1 MSDITTTLSSPTVFL
16 ADGKGTLALSVT
28 NASAAAQRV
37 VLGAYP
43 VAPATGVTYATIDR
57 ALRTIA
63 AGGTEQYVVTFDT
76 TGAPAGAHQT
86 RFIAYSADGA
96 PEDYADQA
104 KIVTLEVPA
113 ESQPA
118 KKEKKRMPWLI
129 IAIGA
134 AVLVAV
140 AVAVFFVTRPPAE
153 KQLAWVPTG
162 PVYAQDPAPDNWYA
176 LLEAKDCAGL
186 AALPEAQAEPVW
198 AGATAVCA
206 ATIEETAT
214 AWEEASVALNK
225 TDVGDD
231 TDCITRAAYDL
242 LNTYVTFHRNQ
253 PDTTVE
259 VVPAPEGDTACKP
272 VFTGL
277 TLRDV
282 YVPTT
287 QPWIGTDTTVP
298 MRVLGRFNEPV
309 EVLIEGA
316 PVPTTKENE
325 NFYVF
330 TAPPKSVED
339 SVSITVRSAGELL
352 GGGFTFDY
360 VKPADPN
367 DCPVY
372 RGPWC
377 LDLEIK
383 QKLIDPLV
391 LVRP

>member
-1 MSDITTTLSSPTVFL
+1 MSDITTTLSSPTVSL
-16 ADGKGTLALSVT
+16 VGGKGSLALSVT
-28 NASAAAQRV
+28 NASAEAQRV

-43 VAPATGVTYATIDR
+43 VAPAGGVTYATIDR

-118 KKEKKRMPWLI
+118 TKEKKRIPWLI

-153 KQLAWVPTG
+153 KQLAWVPMG

-186 AALPEAQAEPVW
+186 AALPDAQAEPVW

-206 ATIEETAT
+206 AAIEETAT

-225 TDVGDD
+225 TVLSSKARFLTPWSGKLRPMA
-231 TDCITRAAYDL
+231 TATTATTNTNTPQINSTGFQGSIAALIYPRELPACLLSTR
-242 LNTYVTFHRNQ
+242 H
-253 PDTTVE
+253 
-259 VVPAPEGDTACKP
+259 PA
-272 VFTGL
+272 
-277 TLRDV
+277 
-282 YVPTT
+282 
-287 QPWIGTDTTVP
+287 GT
-298 MRVLGRFNEPV
+298 
-309 EVLIEGA
+309 
-316 PVPTTKENE
+316 
-325 NFYVF
+325 
-330 TAPPKSVED
+330 
-339 SVSITVRSAGELL
+339 
-352 GGGFTFDY
+352 
-360 VKPADPN
+360 
-367 DCPVY
+367 
-372 RGPWC
+372 
-377 LDLEIK
+377 
-383 QKLIDPLV
+383 
-391 LVRP
+391 